1 MNCHVRIYDKIL
13 FIILLFF
20 SDTKYII
27 YSTFAWTLSL
37 QRWHQELIVQQ
48 LICDICKRVVLE
60 KEGESY
66 LETGQFPISKEEA
79 EMIDKEHRG
88 HECHIEA
95 VEKL

>member
-1 MNCHVRIYDKIL
+1 M
-13 FIILLFF
+13 
-20 SDTKYII
+20 
-27 YSTFAWTLSL
+27 
-37 QRWHQELIVQQ
+37 IVQQ

-66 LETGQFPISKEEA
+66 LDTGQFPISKEEA
-79 EMIDKEHRG
+79 DMIDKEHRG